1 LKKKFPEK
9 SLTKFLEHFKFFYKK
24 KITRKIFNYSYFSAK
39 KAEIKTVKK
48 FNRIFPHKQKK
59 QKQKVKSVRK
69 QKKKKKMPR
78 RQRDENEEE
87 VVAIDNSGNFLP
99 GKEISD
105 AYLAR
110 HFTAFVNLRFCH
122 VGFLFPQDPDTA
134 TYAQRKWIGLTQ
146 PPVFYMFDAVKKE
159 VHVRYQAT
167 QTTGDRWKSYC
178 LAAGGKHPSFQAVFA
193 RLKVMGYIVQLK
205 KVEYEENQQR
215 IQDLSMACAIEEYE
229 SNYRELYAQFT
240 KGKRTKR
247 TILKLF
253 QEDFDKV
260 HSPQSLA
267 DAWVFTE
274 KFGDVLRK
282 FFGMKKKN

>member
-1 LKKKFPEK
+1 
-9 SLTKFLEHFKFFYKK
+9 
-24 KITRKIFNYSYFSAK
+24 
-39 KAEIKTVKK
+39 
-48 FNRIFPHKQKK
+48 
-59 QKQKVKSVRK
+59 
-69 QKKKKKMPR
+69 MPR
-78 RQRDENEEE
+78 RQRDEDEEE

-122 VGFLFPQDPDTA
+122 VGFLFPQDPSVA

-146 PPVFYMFDAVKKE
+146 PPVFYMFDAVTNE
-159 VHVRYQAT
+159 EHVRYQVT
-167 QTTGDRWKSYC
+167 KTTGDRWNAYC
-178 LAAGGKHPSFQAVFA
+178 RIAAGDNHPSFQAVFA
-193 RLKVMGYIVQLK
+193 RLKAMNYIVQLK
-205 KVEYEENQQR
+205 KVEYEEDQQR
-215 IQDLSMACAIEEYE
+215 VEELSMDCAIEQYKL
-229 SNYRELYAQFT
+229 NYKELYAQFT
-240 KGKRTKR
+240 KRKRTKR

-274 KFGDVLRK
+274 RGRSSQIRWNC
-282 FFGMKKKN
+282 KKKK